1 MTTVTPPTESAKPYL
16 SFKFLVVTALSDLA
30 PAQFFQPP
38 ARMINR
44 PLDDDKVISGR
55 GVGYQHEKRE
65 NHVAVV
71 PEFDLDFVHRIELK
85 DERPRIPKRREG
97 MSEGFY
103 SQLCDRAYQVAAEA
117 KVANDEIRRRVDHY
131 VERGLIEIVS
141 DPFRGESEIEEWAE
155 LAALPE
161 PAKTTEIK
169 VRKLAS

>member
-1 MTTVTPPTESAKPYL
+1 MVDRT
-16 SFKFLVVTALSDLA
+16 LA
-30 PAQFFQPP
+30 PEQVSGNRMGHQRQDIQSTANAQ
-38 ARMINR
+38 M
-44 PLDDDKVISGR
+44 V
-55 GVGYQHEKRE
+55 
-65 NHVAVV
+65 
-71 PEFDLDFVHRIELK
+71 EFDMEFVHKIELR

-97 MSEGFY
+97 MSERFF

-155 LAALPE
+155 LAALHRPE
-161 PAKTTEIK
+161 PANTTEIK